1 MTIATNIQHIRKQ
14 IASFEHKYGLKEG
27 SIQLLGSSKHQ
38 SAEEIRE
45 AFHAGLKIMGE
56 NYVQE
61 ALAKM
66 AMLSDLPI
74 QWHFIGHIQS
84 NKTHK
89 IAENFD
95 WVQSIDCQKIAKR
108 LNDHRP
114 AHLPPINI
122 CIEVNVS
129 HEATKFGVDVDFDAV
144 LDLAKFCLTLSKL
157 KLRGLMTIPAHYDDH
172 NKQREEFHKL
182 FTIWQ
187 RLREEGI
194 ELDMLSMGMTN
205 DFEAAIAEG
214 STMIRIGTGIF
225 GERKYK

>member
-1 MTIATNIQHIRKQ
+1 MTIASNIRTIKKQ
-14 IASFEHKYGLKEG
+14 IASYEQKYGLKEG

-38 SAEEIRE
+38 SAEKMRE
-45 AFHAGLKIMGE
+45 AFHAGLSIMGE

-66 AMLSDLPI
+66 AILSDLPI
-74 QWHFIGHIQS
+74 QWYFIGHIQS

-89 IAENFD
+89 IAEHFD
-95 WVQSIDCQKIAKR
+95 WVQSIDCKKIAKR

-129 HEATKFGVDVDFDAV
+129 HEATKFGVDIDFYAV
-144 LDLAKFCLTLSKL
+144 LALARFCLTLPKL
-157 KLRGLMTIPAHYDDH
+157 KLRGLMTIPAHYEDH
-172 NKQREEFHKL
+172 ARQREEFHKL
-182 FTIWQ
+182 FSIWQ

-214 STMIRIGTGIF
+214 STMVRIGTGIF
-225 GERKYK
+225 GER